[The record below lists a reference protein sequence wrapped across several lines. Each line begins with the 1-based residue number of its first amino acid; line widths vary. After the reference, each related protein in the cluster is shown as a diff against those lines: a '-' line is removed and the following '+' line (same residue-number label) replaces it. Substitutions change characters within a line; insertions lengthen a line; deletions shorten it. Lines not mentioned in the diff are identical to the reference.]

1 MEAHLERPLAD
12 PSRARVGVALSGRD
26 SIPSPAALLLEW
38 IMQRIGLGAS
48 GVDAPRPANEAD
60 GGAKVLKAQKGRR
73 VSLTEA
79 PRRCRSRR

>member
-1 MEAHLERPLAD
+1 MSAWHYPAEIR
-12 PSRARVGVALSGRD
+12 S
-26 SIPSPAALLLEW
+26 PSPAALLLEW

-79 PRRCRSRR
+79 AAALQKPMRLE